1 VLRDIPSPYCGNIED
16 DLISFKYSLN
26 FNRVAERPLE
36 PVANY
41 CNRKRAKGFARITDQ
56 KPEAAHS
63 CQRFC
68 YDLRSRKCH
77 QIGFAYQYSVIP
89 VYLQSPSPVFYLT
102 TPRSTLNSR
111 RAAGQA
117 QFDTLTSATLFG
129 SPSAAGSVRR
139 PPARPNHASR
149 YRPNRYPPL
158 GRYGPVRD

>member
-1 VLRDIPSPYCGNIED
+1 MLRDIPSPCCGNIED
-16 DLISFKYSLN
+16 DLISVKYSLN
-26 FNRVAERPLE
+26 FNQVAERPFE

-77 QIGFAYQYSVIP
+77 QIAFAYQYSVIP

-111 RAAGQA
+111 RAACPA
-117 QFDTLTSATLFG
+117 RFDTLTSATLFG
-129 SPSAAGSVRR
+129 SPSIAGFVRH
-139 PPARPNHASR
+139 PPARANKTSR

-158 GRYGPVRD
+158 DRCGPVRD